1 MSVGQLRL
9 VRFGECCLFVFV
21 FVFVTASALGPRQTK
36 DLGDKLDFA
45 RAHTRFAQF
54 AVVLDG
60 VAVVVVVVVP
70 GDFHLIAYCFE
81 FTNESAAIDHFRR
94 VQSSRKH
101 SNFPF
106 VLSENVPTKISNVLY
121 TINYSNF

>member
-1 MSVGQLRL
+1 MSVGQLQL

-60 VAVVVVVVVP
+60 VAVLVVVP

-81 FTNESAAIDHFRR
+81 FTNESAAIDQSNR
-94 VQSSRKH
+94 VKSGKKH